1 MAHYIPSSDE
11 VEDMWNKVVSKTIIC
26 VQDDSPNDKVLA
38 FYLGKDVENAYRVRI
53 LEWKFSN
60 NDIKQKLANKKR
72 NTK

>member
-53 LEWKFSN
+53 LE
-60 NDIKQKLANKKR
+60 
-72 NTK
+72 